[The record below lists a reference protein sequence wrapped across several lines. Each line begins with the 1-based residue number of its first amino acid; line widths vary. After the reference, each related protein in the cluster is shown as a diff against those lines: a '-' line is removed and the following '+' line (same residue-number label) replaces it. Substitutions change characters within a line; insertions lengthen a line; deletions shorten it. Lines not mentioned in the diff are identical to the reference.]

1 MPDYNFLS
9 GPLWLINSLHILTLT
24 LHLIAM
30 NFLVG
35 GIVVLLWGKLAN
47 RWEDP
52 TVKQFIRLFPTIMAA
67 TVTLGVAPLL
77 FLQLVFHHLAYAAAI
92 VSGWFWMAVID
103 VAILTYYLFYAAA
116 FSRSPGK
123 GPRAWMMVLALIGL
137 LYISFEY
144 SAVFSMVE
152 RPGQIAEVY
161 AANQSGFLINP
172 HIGEYIFRWLH
183 MIFGALTVGA
193 FIFGIVGRNNEQ
205 AFSAAKGFVLLGTV
219 VNALV
224 GFVYLFQL
232 MDLLAPFMRSPGIHA
247 LTLGVL
253 ASLALV
259 HFYYKKK
266 LMLASILMFVSMIC
280 MVTAR
285 HYVRLVRLAGDY
297 DPSTMKVDPQW
308 SIMIVFVICFLLAVG
323 TVWYM
328 LRLFMTDRQ
337 SA

>member
-1 MPDYNFLS
+1 
-9 GPLWLINSLHILTLT
+9 
-24 LHLIAM
+24 
-30 NFLVG
+30 
-35 GIVVLLWGKLAN
+35 
-47 RWEDP
+47 
-52 TVKQFIRLFPTIMAA
+52 
-67 TVTLGVAPLL
+67 
-77 FLQLVFHHLAYAAAI
+77 
-92 VSGWFWMAVID
+92 
-103 VAILTYYLFYAAA
+103 
-116 FSRSPGK
+116 
-123 GPRAWMMVLALIGL
+123 
-137 LYISFEY
+137 
-144 SAVFSMVE
+144 
-152 RPGQIAEVY
+152 
-161 AANQSGFLINP
+161 
-172 HIGEYIFRWLH
+172 
-183 MIFGALTVGA
+183 
-193 FIFGIVGRNNEQ
+193 
-205 AFSAAKGFVLLGTV
+205 
-219 VNALV
+219 
-224 GFVYLFQL
+224 